1 MSLRLMPQTFIMQGL
16 DYDVIKTGKV
26 DDLVII
32 FFLSVRG
39 NEMAQVEEYNAAIQL
54 FTEAISLDP
63 KDFR

>member
-1 MSLRLMPQTFIMQGL
+1 MSKCLVYAHCDIFRTSRFWL
-16 DYDVIKTGKV
+16 DNPATMFV
-26 DDLVII
+26 L
-32 FFLSVRG
+32 VRG